1 MGEVS
6 TIGLDIA
13 KSVFQIHGV
22 DSDGT
27 VVIRK
32 RVSRPKVLEFFS
44 SLPAC
49 LVGIE
54 ACPSAHYWSR
64 ELRALGHT
72 VRLMPP
78 SYVKAYLKR
87 SKNDA
92 NDAAAICEAV
102 TRPSMRFVPT
112 KSEQQQSGL
121 MLHRSRQLLVRQR
134 TMLSNAIRG
143 HLAELG
149 IISAKGRNGTAELF
163 KILADEKD
171 TRIPTAAR
179 FSLDVLARQ
188 HAAVA
193 AEIRALEKRIHAWHR
208 SSEESRRLEQ
218 IPGVG
223 PVVATALIAEVGDWK
238 EFSSGRSLAAWIGLV
253 PKQHSTGGKE
263 RLGAISKQGNRYL
276 RWLLVAGAMAVI
288 RYARQARHATALAC
302 AYHGAPADQG
312 RRRCVGQQDRAHGLG
327 HDGSRRAV
335 QGRKIAASSSLDDRS
350 FNELARA

>member
-13 KSVFQIHGV
+13 KSVFQVHGV
-22 DSDGT
+22 SSDGE

-32 RVSRPKVLEFFS
+32 RVSRAKVLEFFA
-44 SLPAC
+44 SLPSC

-54 ACPSAHYWSR
+54 ACPTAHHWSR
-64 ELRALGHT
+64 QLHALGHT

-102 TRPSMRFVPT
+102 TRPSMRFVPM

-143 HLAELG
+143 HMAELG
-149 IISAKGRNGTAELF
+149 VISAKGRNGTAELL
-163 KILADEKD
+163 KIIANKTNDC
-171 TRIPTAAR
+171 IPAAAQ

-188 HAAVA
+188 YAATT
-193 AEIRALEKRIHAWHR
+193 AEIGVIEKRIHAWHR
-208 SSEESRRLEQ
+208 SCEESQRLEE
-218 IPGVG
+218 IPGIG
-223 PVVATALIAEVGDWK
+223 PIVATALVAEVGDWK
-238 EFSSGRSLAAWIGLV
+238 AFSSGRNLAAWIGLV
-253 PKQHSTGGKE
+253 PKQHSTGGKD
-263 RLGAISKQGNRYL
+263 RLGGISKQGNRYL

-288 RYARQARHATALAC
+288 RYARQHGTKRLWLVRIMERRPIKVAAVALAN
-302 AYHGAPADQG
+302 
-312 RRRCVGQQDRAHGLG
+312 
-327 HDGSRRAV
+327 
-335 QGRKIAASSSLDDRS
+335 KIARIAWAIMVHGERFKEPRL
-350 FNELARA
+350 LPVAA

>member
-13 KSVFQIHGV
+13 KSVFQVHGV
-22 DSDGT
+22 DVDGA

-32 RVSRPKVLEFFS
+32 RVSRGKMLEFFS
-44 SLPAC
+44 SLPPC

-54 ACPSAHYWSR
+54 ACPSAHHWSR

-112 KSEQQQSGL
+112 KSEPQQSGL

-163 KILADEKD
+163 SVIADEKD
-171 TRIPTAAR
+171 GRISPAAR
-179 FSLDVLARQ
+179 FSLDILARQ
-188 HAAVA
+188 HAAIS
-193 AEIRALEKRIHAWHR
+193 AEIGALEKRIHAWHR

-263 RLGAISKQGNRYL
+263 RLGGISKQGNRYL
-276 RWLLVAGAMAVI
+276 RWLLVTGAMAVI
-288 RYARQARHATALAC
+288 RYARQHGTRRPWLARTMERRPIKVAAVALAN
-302 AYHGAPADQG
+302 
-312 RRRCVGQQDRAHGLG
+312 
-327 HDGSRRAV
+327 
-335 QGRKIAASSSLDDRS
+335 KIARIAW
-350 FNELARA
+350 AMMVRAEQFKEPRLLPAA